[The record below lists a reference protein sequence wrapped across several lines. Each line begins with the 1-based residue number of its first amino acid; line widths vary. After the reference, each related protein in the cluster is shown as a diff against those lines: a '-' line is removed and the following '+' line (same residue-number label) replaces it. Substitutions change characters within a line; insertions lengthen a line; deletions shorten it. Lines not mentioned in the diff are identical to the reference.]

1 MIKIDEDKTI
11 HLTRGDA
18 TNDINKLEVSVDG
31 VSFAANDTL
40 TLVVVKKKGYT
51 SEIVF
56 SKEQTITDAGDS
68 VEFELTSNDT
78 LTFPLENKKKEYWYD
93 FVLNDDTTILGYDEE
108 NAKKFIVYPGGVLD
122 E

>member
-18 TNDINKLEVSVDG
+18 TNDINKLVVSMDG
-31 VSFAANDTL
+31 VTFAANDTL
-40 TLVVVKKKGYT
+40 KLIVVKKKGYT

-56 SKEQTITDAGDS
+56 SKEQTITDAGDE
-68 VEFELTSNDT
+68 VEFELTSTDT
-78 LTFPLENKKKEYWYD
+78 STFPLENKQKEYWYD
-93 FVLNDDTTILGYDEE
+93 FVLNGDTTILGYDEE
-108 NAKKFIVYPGGVLD
+108 KAKKFIVYPGGLD

>member
-18 TNDINKLEVSVDG
+18 TNDFNKLVVSMDG
-31 VSFAANDTL
+31 ITFAANDKL
-40 TLVVVKKKGYT
+40 KLIVVKKKGYT

-56 SKEQTITDAGDS
+56 SKEQTIEEAGDE
-68 VEFELTSNDT
+68 VEFELTSADT
-78 LTFPLENKKKEYWYD
+78 STFPLENKQKEYWYD
-93 FVLNDDTTILGYDEE
+93 FVLNGDTTILGYDEE
-108 NAKKFIVYPGGVLD
+108 KAKKFIVYPGGLD

>member
-18 TNDINKLEVSVDG
+18 TNDINKLEISVDG

-56 SKEQTITDAGDS
+56 SKEQTITNAGDS
-68 VEFELTSNDT
+68 VEFELTSTDT